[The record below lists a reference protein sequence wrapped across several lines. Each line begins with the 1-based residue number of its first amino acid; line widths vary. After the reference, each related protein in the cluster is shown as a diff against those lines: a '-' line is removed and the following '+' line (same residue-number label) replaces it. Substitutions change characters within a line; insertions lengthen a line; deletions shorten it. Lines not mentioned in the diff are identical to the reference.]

1 MFASTKENGKSRF
14 IKKITL
20 ELSLI
25 MLFKFKLNMIL
36 LFFIMKK
43 LFNKT
48 RWLTDVFFSGFVK
61 HFHYF
66 ATGQDEKDCANCM
79 IMSHSSNDD
88 YK

>member
-1 MFASTKENGKSRF
+1 
-14 IKKITL
+14 
-20 ELSLI
+20 
-25 MLFKFKLNMIL
+25 
-36 LFFIMKK
+36 MKK